1 LQVKVTAKA
10 LRAQALSKLRG
21 AAVMKEHRPRADLI
35 MLALHNKKFGFGK
48 VIDMIKGMMATLA
61 TEQTDDDAKKTA
73 CEKGIERGTKE
84 KADLERK
91 ISDEETFIEDKK
103 EQIKATEVDIEA
115 LKDGI
120 VALDK
125 SVAEA
130 TEDRKAENK
139 EFTELM
145 AGNNAAVELLGMAE
159 NRLNKFY
166 NPGAYKA
173 PPAEEAAPEFVQISA
188 HRGAPPPPP
197 ATFDAYSKKSDES
210 SGVIGMIQ
218 TMKKDLQTEMT
229 EAKMEEKHAQA
240 DYEQTMT
247 DSADKRAAD
256 SKSLAEK
263 EGALADMNAD
273 LNSHDENKGALTI
286 ELMGKDKELMSLKND
301 CEFLLKY
308 YDARKQAREDEK
320 ASLEKEIEILSETGF

>member
-1 LQVKVTAKA
+1 
-10 LRAQALSKLRG
+10 
-21 AAVMKEHRPRADLI
+21 MIEHRPRVDLI

-48 VIDMIKGMMATLA
+48 VIDMIKGMQQTLA
-61 TEQTDDDAKKTA
+61 TEQKDDDAKKHA

-91 ISDEETFIEDKK
+91 IQDEETFLEDMAEK
-103 EQIKATEVDIEA
+103 IKATEVEIQA

-130 TEDRKAENK
+130 TEDRKAENQ
-139 EFTELM
+139 EFTQLM
-145 AGNNAAVELLGMAE
+145 ASNNAAVELLGMAE

-166 NPGAYKA
+166 NPGAYKE
-173 PPAEEAAPEFVQISA
+173 PPAEEAPAFVQIRA
-188 HRGAPPPPP
+188 HKAAPPPPP

-218 TMKKDLQTEMT
+218 TMKKDLQNEML

-247 DSADKRAAD
+247 DSADKRTED
-256 SKSLAEK
+256 SKSLSEK
-263 EGALADMNAD
+263 EGTLADLNAD
-273 LNSHDENKGALTI
+273 LNTHDENKGALTI
-286 ELMGKDKELMSLKND
+286 ELMAKDKELMNLEND

-320 ASLEKEIEILSETGF
+320 VSLEKEIEILSES

>member
-1 LQVKVTAKA
+1 
-10 LRAQALSKLRG
+10 
-21 AAVMKEHRPRADLI
+21 M
-35 MLALHNKKFGFGK
+35 
-48 VIDMIKGMMATLA
+48 
-61 TEQTDDDAKKTA
+61 
-73 CEKGIERGTKE
+73 E
-84 KADLERK
+84 KADLERR
-91 ISDEETFIEDKK
+91 IQDEEIFLEDQVEK
-103 EQIKATEVDIEA
+103 IKATEVEIQA

-130 TEDRKAENK
+130 TEDRKAENA

-145 AGNNAAVELLGMAE
+145 ASNNAAVELLGMAE

-173 PPAEEAAPEFVQISA
+173 PPAEEAAPDFVQIRA

-263 EGALADMNAD
+263 EGALNA
-273 LNSHDENKGALTI
+273 HDESKGQLTI